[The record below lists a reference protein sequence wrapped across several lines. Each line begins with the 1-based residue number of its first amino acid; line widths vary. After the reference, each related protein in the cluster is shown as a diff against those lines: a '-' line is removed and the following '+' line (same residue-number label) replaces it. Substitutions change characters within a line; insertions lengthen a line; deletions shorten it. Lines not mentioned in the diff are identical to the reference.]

1 MPQRKTDPL
10 HQRDHLDGD
19 PLAEK
24 QAPPFEE
31 WTEAQWKL
39 IGGLAAMGAHFS
51 KQSPGCLKRPT
62 GRDTL
67 RPPKNTRPQKL
78 RSLDLLWAREVAR
91 NYDPIK
97 RGDRATRSSY
107 KALRARLKVP
117 VERTSFD
124 HLDTHRNCARTYP
137 TRVRAEPG
145 PRASKGKEPPA
156 GRRTSAG

>member
-39 IGGLAAMGAHFS
+39 IGGLVAMGAHFS
-51 KQSPGCLKRPT
+51 QQSPGCLKRPT

-117 VERTSFD
+117 VD
-124 HLDTHRNCARTYP
+124 
-137 TRVRAEPG
+137 EPH
-145 PRASKGKEPPA
+145 
-156 GRRTSAG
+156 